1 MHALAERGG
10 HGRVLTTAPVA
21 GAEVPEPVEPLE
33 VERDGVEVAREL
45 RWYWRDFD
53 FPRIAPAARAR
64 LERENARVLSR
75 HLDEA
80 RPDVVTWWA
89 MGGMSLSLVE
99 QVRRRGLPAVGVV
112 GDAWMVYG
120 PQVDAWTRMWSSRP
134 RLGAL
139 AERVTGVPARV
150 DLSGAAVW
158 LFNSDYTRQVA
169 GSGLARTGI
178 VHPGVDPAAFPPR
191 PAQPWRWRLACV
203 GRVEPPK
210 GLAVAID
217 ALAELP
223 AEATLTIVGSGD
235 ERHRAELEA
244 QARRLGVDGRV
255 TYTTAAPGTVA
266 DHYAA
271 ADAILFPVVWDEPWG
286 LVPLEAMS
294 VGRPVAGSATG
305 GAQEFLRDG
314 ENCLLAERGDASA
327 LAAAVRR
334 LGGDPALRARLVAGG
349 RETAARFTE
358 DAFVERILE
367 AIAAA
372 AQEGPASSSS

>member
-150 DLSGAAVW
+150 DLSGAATW

-169 GSGLARTGI
+169 GAGLARTGI
-178 VHPGVDPAAFPPR
+178 VHPGVDPAAFPSR
-191 PAQPWRWRLACV
+191 PAQPWGWRLACI
-203 GRVEPPK
+203 GRVEPTK

-217 ALAELP
+217 ALAQLP
-223 AEATLTIVGSGD
+223 AEATLSIVGAGD
-235 ERHRAELEA
+235 DRHRAELEA
-244 QARRLGVDGRV
+244 RARRVGVDGRV
-255 TYTTAAPGTVA
+255 TFTTAAPGTVA
-266 DHYAA
+266 EHYAA

-294 VGRPVAGSATG
+294 VGRPLVATATG
-305 GAQEFLRDG
+305 GAREFLRD
-314 ENCLLAERGDASA
+314 EVNCLLAERGDASA
-327 LAAAVRR
+327 LARQARR
-334 LGGDPALRARLVAGG
+334 LADDAGLRERLVAGG

-358 DAFVERILE
+358 DAFVEGILA
-367 AIAAA
+367 AIADAA
-372 AQEGPASSSS
+372 G